1 MDSDVSWEQEKK
13 HVVTWVQ
20 TSSSIYWPGQ
30 LGGKG
35 AALETQIKS
44 LVWTCHFCDASYI
57 SGGVRKTAERPSGSR
72 APRGGWLFRF
82 GYHQQKKAFLKSRIW
97 KKPSR
102 EWEAVQRTPAF
113 LLREGTRAEGSSE
126 SREGNQALMVTAS
139 QERDQRCPVP
149 ESVEGDGNRI
159 DLRVKPLV
167 FPSSWNPMRW
177 AQFFFTLCQWE
188 SQGSE
193 RLSYLPGLTQSEM
206 ELGHSKPAESRDSIG
221 LQLGTTHS
229 LFYFRYSPGLYNLTC
244 QVNSAPGRETF
255 SVPLRGWQISAG
267 SSERMIQTEDRE
279 RIM

>member
-1 MDSDVSWEQEKK
+1 MDLGVSWEQEKK
-13 HVVTWVQ
+13 HVVTWIQ

-30 LGGKG
+30 LGERSSFGDTDQEFG
-35 AALETQIKS
+35 VDMS
-44 LVWTCHFCDASYI
+44 FCDACYT

-102 EWEAVQRTPAF
+102 EWEEVQSTPAF
-113 LLREGTRAEGSSE
+113 LLREGTRAEGSSGRWE
-126 SREGNQALMVTAS
+126 ENQALMVTAS

-159 DLRVKPLV
+159 DLRVEPLV
-167 FPSSWNPMRW
+167 FPSSWNPMQW
-177 AQFFFTLCQWE
+177 ALFFFTLYQWE

-206 ELGHSKPAESRDSIG
+206 ELGHSKPAKSRDSIG

-229 LFYFRYSPGLYNLTC
+229 LLYFWCSPGLYNLTC
-244 QVNSAPGRETF
+244 QVNSAPGRKTF
-255 SVPLRGWQISAG
+255 SVPLRGWQISSG